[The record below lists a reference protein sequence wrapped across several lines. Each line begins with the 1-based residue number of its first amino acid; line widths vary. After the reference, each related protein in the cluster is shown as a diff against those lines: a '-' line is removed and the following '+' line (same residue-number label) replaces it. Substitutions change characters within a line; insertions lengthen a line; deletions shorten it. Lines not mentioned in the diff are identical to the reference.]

1 MTNSKIKASQVRA
14 MLYKLRLTWG
24 DKYHVFT
31 DQKLYQLDSKIKTI
45 DPAWPVPVPKERTN
59 NQTPKIL
66 VNPAF
71 VGKVRAA
78 PAEADLF
85 LTVTFK
91 AETAEDETERMR
103 AELLQKEKELLA
115 LKRKEID
122 QQIATFKRHMD
133 QVIFLNTV
141 QCHFLSSEN
150 TEINIHHQNLY
161 CTSRYIGINL
171 LGEELGTMMR
181 NDLALSRISS
191 ELSPVYV
198 AVGRCCAD
206 LFYYRISSQR
216 TRNHPPPPQTPVL
229 KAKSPRRCAI
239 ANTEKFL

>member
-45 DPAWPVPVPKERTN
+45 DPAWPVSAPKERSN

-71 VGKVRAA
+71 VGKVRR
-78 PAEADLF
+78 PTGAEEDLS
-85 LTVTFK
+85 LDCVLIQ

-115 LKRKEID
+115 LKRQEID
-122 QQIATFKRHMD
+122 QQIATYKRHMD

-141 QCHFLSSEN
+141 QCHFLLSEN
-150 TEINIHHQNLY
+150 TEINIHHQNIY
-161 CTSRYIGINL
+161 CISRYIGIIL
-171 LGEELGTMMR
+171 LGEEMGTMMR
-181 NDLALSRISS
+181 NDLALSHVRP
-191 ELSPVYV
+191 ELSP
-198 AVGRCCAD
+198 R
-206 LFYYRISSQR
+206 
-216 TRNHPPPPQTPVL
+216 PVL
-229 KAKSPRRCAI
+229 CRGRSVLTCFI
-239 ANTEKFL
+239 TEYQARGLETILHNLSLQFSKQSLQEGAL

>member
-1 MTNSKIKASQVRA
+1 

-45 DPAWPVPVPKERTN
+45 DPAWPVSAPKERSN

-150 TEINIHHQNLY
+150 TEINIHHQNIY
-161 CTSRYIGINL
+161 CISRYIGIIL
-171 LGEELGTMMR
+171 LGEEMGTMLR
-181 NDLALSRISS
+181 NNLALSHVRP
-191 ELSPVYV
+191 ELS
-198 AVGRCCAD
+198 
-206 LFYYRISSQR
+206 
-216 TRNHPPPPQTPVL
+216 THPVL
-229 KAKSPRRCAI
+229 CLGRSVLTCFI
-239 ANTEKFL
+239 TEYQARGLETILHNLSLQFSKQSLQEGAL

>member
-31 DQKLYQLDSKIKTI
+31 DQKLYQLDAKIKTI
-45 DPAWPVPVPKERTN
+45 DPAWPVSASAPKERTN
-59 NQTPKIL
+59 KQTPKIL

-71 VGKVRAA
+71 VGKVTTPRQS
-78 PAEADLF
+78 EGDLF
-85 LTVTFK
+85 ETVIVK
-91 AETAEDETERMR
+91 VETAEDETERMR

-115 LKRKEID
+115 LKRQTID
-122 QQIATFKRHMD
+122 QQIASFKRHMD

-161 CTSRYIGINL
+161 CISRYIGINL
-171 LGEELGTMMR
+171 LGEEMGKMMR
-181 NDLALSRISS
+181 NELGLLRYLILDLTSIILT
-191 ELSPVYV
+191 ELSPPSMS
-198 AVGRCCAD
+198 R
-206 LFYYRISSQR
+206 
-216 TRNHPPPPQTPVL
+216 
-229 KAKSPRRCAI
+229 
-239 ANTEKFL
+239 

>member
-1 MTNSKIKASQVRA
+1 

-31 DQKLYQLDSKIKTI
+31 DQKLYQLDAKIKTI
-45 DPAWPVPVPKERTN
+45 DPAWPVSSAAPKERN
-59 NQTPKIL
+59 NKQTPKIL

-71 VGKVRAA
+71 VGKVTPR

-85 LTVTFK
+85 QTVIVK
-91 AETAEDETERMR
+91 VETAEDETERMR

-115 LKRKEID
+115 LKRQEID
-122 QQIATFKRHMD
+122 QQIATYKRHMD

-161 CTSRYIGINL
+161 CISRYIGIIL
-171 LGEELGTMMR
+171 LGEEMGTIMR
-181 NDLALSRISS
+181 NDLALF
-191 ELSPVYV
+191 P
-198 AVGRCCAD
+198 D
-206 LFYYRISSQR
+206 LRSAL
-216 TRNHPPPPQTPVL
+216 HDL
-229 KAKSPRRCAI
+229 D
-239 ANTEKFL
+239 

>member
-1 MTNSKIKASQVRA
+1 

-45 DPAWPVPVPKERTN
+45 DPAWPVSAPKERSN

-71 VGKVRAA
+71 VGKVRR
-78 PAEADLF
+78 PIGAEEDLS
-85 LTVTFK
+85 LDCVLIQ

-115 LKRKEID
+115 LKRQEID
-122 QQIATFKRHMD
+122 QQIATYKRHMD

-141 QCHFLSSEN
+141 QCHFLLSEN
-150 TEINIHHQNLY
+150 TEINIHHQNIY
-161 CTSRYIGINL
+161 CISRYIGIIL
-171 LGEELGTMMR
+171 LGEEMGITM
-181 NDLALSRISS
+181 A
-191 ELSPVYV
+191 
-198 AVGRCCAD
+198 
-206 LFYYRISSQR
+206 
-216 TRNHPPPPQTPVL
+216 
-229 KAKSPRRCAI
+229 
-239 ANTEKFL
+239 